1 MRRLVPYFLTALIAG
16 QAFYNAGVVVYW
28 LANRA
33 AIATT
38 LCENRDKPELE
49 CDGKCYLKKKIAEA
63 PDNPPA
69 NDGTKFP
76 PLRKAVEVAVAPDEA
91 PALSLPLAMEEPAVL
106 VPGHGNH
113 RGMIPENSIFH
124 PPPFQDASAR
134 PIVSAAFFRVFP
146 QA

>member
-1 MRRLVPYFLTALIAG
+1 MTALIAG

-69 NDGTKFP
+69 NDGTEFP
-76 PLRKAVEVAVAPDEA
+76 PLRKAVEVAVTPEAA
-91 PALSLPLAMEEPAVL
+91 PALRLPAAMEEPAVL
-106 VPGHGNH
+106 VPGQGRH
-113 RGMIPENSIFH
+113 RGLIPDKSIFH
-124 PPPFQDASAR
+124 PPSFPGALVR
-134 PIVSAAFFRVFP
+134 PSVSAAFFQVSP